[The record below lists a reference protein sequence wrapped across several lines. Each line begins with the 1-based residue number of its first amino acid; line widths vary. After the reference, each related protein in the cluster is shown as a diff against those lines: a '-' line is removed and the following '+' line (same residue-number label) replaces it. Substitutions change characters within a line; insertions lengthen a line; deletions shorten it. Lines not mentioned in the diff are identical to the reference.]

1 MTRRPAKPGDPPPVT
16 REPGP
21 RDDGFTLVELLVVI
35 VIIGVLSAIAI
46 PTLAAQT
53 KKAKGASLKAAL
65 KNAATTEESL
75 ATDDMPYA
83 TPGATGLAQL
93 IAAGYHET
101 QDVVLTVVDDDMTA
115 AGHGFCLK
123 AESTTL
129 AAGNEMYYASSGASA
144 GQPTTT
150 PCVAS

>member
-1 MTRRPAKPGDPPPVT
+1 M
-16 REPGP
+16 
-21 RDDGFTLVELLVVI
+21 L
-35 VIIGVLSAIAI
+35 IIGILSAIAI

-53 KKAKGASLKAAL
+53 KKAKSASLKAAL

-75 ATDDMPYA
+75 ASEDMPYA

-101 QDVVLTVVDDDMTA
+101 ENVVLTVVDDDMAA
-115 AGHGFCLK
+115 AGHGYCLK
-123 AESTTL
+123 AASTTM
-129 AAGNEMYYASSGASA
+129 AAGTELYYASSGTDA
-144 GQPTTT
+144 GRPTST